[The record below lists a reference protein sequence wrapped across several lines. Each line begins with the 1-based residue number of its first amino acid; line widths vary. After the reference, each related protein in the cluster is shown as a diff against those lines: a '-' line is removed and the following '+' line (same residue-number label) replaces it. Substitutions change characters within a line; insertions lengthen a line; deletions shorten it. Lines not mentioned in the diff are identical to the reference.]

1 MVIHI
6 YQSNLGTVHDENS
19 NKRMHIYSKLIV
31 LSYRDINDLIKKERY
46 CTFFRADVK
55 AMFIH
60 SDVAM

>member
-31 LSYRDINDLIKKERY
+31 LSYKDINDLIKKREVLY
-46 CTFFRADVK
+46 VF
-55 AMFIH
+55 
-60 SDVAM
+60 